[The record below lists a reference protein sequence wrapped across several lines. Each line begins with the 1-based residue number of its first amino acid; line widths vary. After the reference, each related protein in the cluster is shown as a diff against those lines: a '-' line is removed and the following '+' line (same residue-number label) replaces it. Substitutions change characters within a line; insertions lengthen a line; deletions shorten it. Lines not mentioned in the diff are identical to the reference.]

1 MTNTGYRAYQTT
13 RIGTSSPEQLI
24 QLLYDEAY
32 RSAKLGLD
40 ALQAN
45 DFETANNRL
54 IKVQEILT
62 ALMGALDFNIP
73 LAQNLYQLYDFI
85 HDRLVQANVKK
96 DAALV
101 EQALPLLKELRDTW
115 AEMRRAGIE
124 QQAVAAGGAARG
136 GFSGDA

>member
-1 MTNTGYRAYQTT
+1 MTNMGYRAYQTT
-13 RIGTSSPEQLI
+13 RIETSSPGQLI

-32 RSAKLGLD
+32 RSARLGLD
-40 ALQAN
+40 ALQAK
-45 DFETANNRL
+45 DFETANHRL

-73 LAQNLYQLYDFI
+73 LSQNLYQLYDFI

-96 DAALV
+96 NAALV
-101 EQALPLLKELRDTW
+101 EETLPLLKELRDTW
-115 AEMRRAGIE
+115 AELQRTGTG
-124 QQAVAAGGAARG
+124 QQAVAAGGTMRG

>member
-1 MTNTGYRAYQTT
+1 M
-13 RIGTSSPEQLI
+13 
-24 QLLYDEAY
+24 
-32 RSAKLGLD
+32 D

-54 IKVQEILT
+54 IKVQETLT

-136 GFSGDA
+136 RLFR